1 MNKCENGTPYLQW
14 LISVLFGGTV
24 HHDTVSIHCSLD
36 EYFSDLANWLSTLI
50 YFTMYGTLLAA
61 FSLASCRLCA
71 IAVNHNQHGDELLES
86 GGNSINDYI
95 G

>member
-1 MNKCENGTPYLQW
+1 MVVFYSAGLFTMTLFRFCQDTLQ
-14 LISVLFGGTV
+14 L
-24 HHDTVSIHCSLD
+24 
-36 EYFSDLANWLSTLI
+36 EYFSDLANWSRALI

-61 FSLASCRLCA
+61 FSLASCSLCA

-95 G
+95 D